1 MTLPPHE
8 IALRLVTATALAGL
22 VGLDR
27 ERHRSAA
34 GLRTHALVGMSSCLL
49 MIVSAFGFADI
60 LGTPGVGL
68 DPSRIAAQIVTGIG
82 FLGAGTIIAHGDSVR
97 GLTTAASIWSVAAL
111 GVAVGG
117 GMYRAAIL
125 GTALALILLLVMRPI
140 ERRLDTRWRKQ
151 TICALY
157 DPILVSPEVV
167 LGALRNANLNVVGLS
182 VETLGESGKD
192 QIEVTLAQ
200 SGDAVLANALQVVAQ
215 LEGVA
220 SAKKQ

>member
-8 IALRLVTATALAGL
+8 IALRLVAATVLAGA

-49 MIVSAFGFADI
+49 MIASAFGFADI

-97 GLTTAASIWSVAAL
+97 GLTTAASIWAVAAL
-111 GVAVGG
+111 GIAVGG
-117 GMYRAAIL
+117 GMYRAAVF
-125 GTALALILLLVMRPI
+125 GTVLALILLLVMRPI
-140 ERRLDTRWRKQ
+140 EQRLDKRWRKQ
-151 TICALY
+151 SVCALY
-157 DPILVSPEVV
+157 DPMLVSPEVV
-167 LGALRNANLNVVGLS
+167 LGALRRANLNVVGLS
-182 VETLGESGKD
+182 VESQGDSGKD
-192 QIEVTLAQ
+192 QIEVTLSQ
-200 SGDAVLANALQVVAQ
+200 SGDAVLANALQIIAQ
-215 LEGVA
+215 LEGVQ
-220 SAKKQ
+220 SAKTQ

>member
-1 MTLPPHE
+1 MNLPPHE

-27 ERHRSAA
+27 ERQRSAA

-49 MIVSAFGFADI
+49 MIASAYGFADV

-97 GLTTAASIWSVAAL
+97 GLTTAASIWAVAAL
-111 GVAVGG
+111 GIAVGG

-125 GTALALILLLVMRPI
+125 GTALALILLLVLRPF
-140 ERRLDTRWRKQ
+140 ERRLDARWRKQ
-151 TICALY
+151 TISALY
-157 DPILVSPEVV
+157 DPLLVSPEVV
-167 LGALRNANLNVVGLS
+167 LGALRRANLNVVGLS
-182 VETLGESGKD
+182 VEALGDSGKD
-192 QIEVTLAQ
+192 QIEVTLGQ

-215 LEGVA
+215 LEGVQ
-220 SAKKQ
+220 SAKAG

>member
-8 IALRLVTATALAGL
+8 IALRLVTATALAAL

-27 ERHRSAA
+27 EHRRSAA

-49 MIVSAFGFADI
+49 MIASAFGFADI

-97 GLTTAASIWSVAAL
+97 GLTTAASIWTVAAI
-111 GVAVGG
+111 GIAAGG

-140 ERRLDTRWRKQ
+140 ERRLDRRWRKQ
-151 TICALY
+151 TISALY
-157 DPILVSPEVV
+157 DPKIASPEVV
-167 LGALRNANLNVVGLS
+167 MAAVRAINLNVVRLS
-182 VETLGESGKD
+182 VEKQRDSGKESIQITLDESGD
-192 QIEVTLAQ
+192 T
-200 SGDAVLANALQVVAQ
+200 VLQNALQAVAR
-215 LEGVA
+215 LEGVQ
-220 SAKKQ
+220 SAIAE

>member
-1 MTLPPHE
+1 MNLPPHE

-34 GLRTHALVGMSSCLL
+34 GLRTHALVGMASCLL
-49 MIVSAFGFADI
+49 MIASAYGFADV

-97 GLTTAASIWSVAAL
+97 GLTTAASIWAVAAL
-111 GVAVGG
+111 GIAVGG

-125 GTALALILLLVMRPI
+125 GTGLALILLLVLRPV
-140 ERRLDTRWRKQ
+140 ERRLDARWRKQ
-151 TICALY
+151 TISALY
-157 DPILVSPEVV
+157 DPLVVSPEVV
-167 LGALRNANLNVVGLS
+167 MGALRRANLNVVGLS
-182 VETLGESGKD
+182 VEAQGDSGKD

-215 LEGVA
+215 LEGVQ
-220 SAKKQ
+220 SAKTR

>member
-8 IALRLVTATALAGL
+8 IALRLVTATVLAGL

-27 ERHRSAA
+27 ERRRSAA

-97 GLTTAASIWSVAAL
+97 GLTTAASIWSVAAV
-111 GVAVGG
+111 GIAVGC

-125 GTALALILLLVMRPI
+125 GTALALLLLLVLRPI

-151 TICALY
+151 TISLLY
-157 DPILVSPEVV
+157 DPSVVTIEKLLV
-167 LGALRNANLNVVGLS
+167 ALRQINLDVASLS
-182 VETLGESGKD
+182 VERQDDGSKD
-192 QIEVTLAQ
+192 EIQITFSQ
-200 SGDAVLANALQVVAQ
+200 SGNAVLQNALQAVVQ
-215 LEGVA
+215 LEGVE
-220 SAKKQ
+220 SAKIE

>member
-8 IALRLVTATALAGL
+8 IALRLVTATVLAGL

-97 GLTTAASIWSVAAL
+97 GLTTAASIWAVAAL
-111 GVAVGG
+111 GIAVGG

-151 TICALY
+151 TISALY
-157 DPILVSPEVV
+157 DPLLVSPEVV
-167 LGALRNANLNVVGLS
+167 LGALRRANLNVVGLS
-182 VETLGESGKD
+182 VESQGDSGKD
-192 QIEVTLAQ
+192 QIEVTLGQ
-200 SGDAVLANALQVVAQ
+200 SGDAVLENALQIVAQ
-215 LEGVA
+215 LDGVQ
-220 SAKKQ
+220 SAKTQ

>member
-1 MTLPPHE
+1 MNLPPHE

-27 ERHRSAA
+27 EHQRSAA

-49 MIVSAFGFADI
+49 MIVSAYGFADV

-97 GLTTAASIWSVAAL
+97 GLTTAASIWAVAAL
-111 GVAVGG
+111 GIAVGG

-125 GTALALILLLVMRPI
+125 GTALALILLLVLRPF
-140 ERRLDTRWRKQ
+140 ERRLDARWRKQ
-151 TICALY
+151 TISALY
-157 DPILVSPEVV
+157 DPLLVSPEVV
-167 LGALRNANLNVVGLS
+167 LGALRRANLNVVGLS
-182 VETLGESGKD
+182 VEALGDSGKD

-215 LEGVA
+215 LEGVQ
-220 SAKKQ
+220 SAKAG

>member
-8 IALRLVTATALAGL
+8 IALRLVTATVLAGL

-27 ERHRSAA
+27 ERRRSAA

-49 MIVSAFGFADI
+49 MIASAFGFADI
-60 LGTPGVGL
+60 LGTPGVAL

-82 FLGAGTIIAHGDSVR
+82 FLGAGTIIAHGDLVR

-111 GVAVGG
+111 GIAVGC

-125 GTALALILLLVMRPI
+125 GTALALLLVLRPL

-151 TICALY
+151 TISLLY
-157 DPILVSPEVV
+157 DSNVV
-167 LGALRNANLNVVGLS
+167 TIENLLAALRQINLDVASLS
-182 VETLGESGKD
+182 VETRDGGNKD
-192 QIEVTLAQ
+192 GFRLRSFKAGQWFCKMPCRQ
-200 SGDAVLANALQVVAQ
+200 SC
-215 LEGVA
+215 
-220 SAKKQ
+220 S

>member
-27 ERHRSAA
+27 ERRRSAA
-34 GLRTHALVGMSSCLL
+34 GLRTHALVGMSASLL
-49 MIVSAFGFADI
+49 MIASAFGFADI

-97 GLTTAASIWSVAAL
+97 GLTTAASIWTVAAI
-111 GVAVGG
+111 GIAVGG

-140 ERRLDTRWRKQ
+140 EYRLDRRWRKQ

-157 DPILVSPEVV
+157 DPMVTSPEVL
-167 LGALRNANLNVVGLS
+167 LGTLRRINLNVTGLS
-182 VETLGESGKD
+182 VERQGDSGKE
-192 QIEVTLAQ
+192 QIQITLAQ
-200 SGDAVLANALQVVAQ
+200 SGYTVLQNALQAVAQ
-215 LEGVA
+215 LEGVQN
-220 SAKKQ
+220 AKAE

>member
-8 IALRLVTATALAGL
+8 IALRLVTATVLAAL

-27 ERHRSAA
+27 ERRRSAA

-140 ERRLDTRWRKQ
+140 ERRLDTRWRRQ
-151 TICALY
+151 TIRALY
-157 DPILVSPEVV
+157 DPLLVTPEVV
-167 LGALRNANLNVVGLS
+167 LGALRRANLNVVGLS
-182 VETLGESGKD
+182 VEAEGDSGKD
-192 QIEVTLAQ
+192 QIEITLLQ
-200 SGDAVLANALQVVAQ
+200 SGDTVLTNALQVVAQ
-215 LEGVA
+215 LEGVQ
-220 SAKKQ
+220 SAKAR

>member
-8 IALRLVTATALAGL
+8 IALRLVTATVLAGL

-97 GLTTAASIWSVAAL
+97 GLTTAASIWAVAAL
-111 GVAVGG
+111 GIAVGG

-151 TICALY
+151 TISALY
-157 DPILVSPEVV
+157 DPMLVSPEVV
-167 LGALRNANLNVVGLS
+167 LGALRRANLNVVGLS
-182 VETLGESGKD
+182 VESQGDSGKD
-192 QIEVTLAQ
+192 QIEVTLGQ
-200 SGDAVLANALQVVAQ
+200 SGDAVLENALQIVAQ
-215 LEGVA
+215 LDGVQ
-220 SAKKQ
+220 SAKTQ

>member
-8 IALRLVTATALAGL
+8 IALRLFTATALACV

-27 ERHRSAA
+27 ERRRSAA
-34 GLRTHALVGMSSCLL
+34 GLRTHALVGMSSCLV

-97 GLTTAASIWSVAAL
+97 GLTTAASIWTVAAI
-111 GVAVGG
+111 GIAVGG

-125 GTALALILLLVMRPI
+125 GTALALILLLVLRPI
-140 ERRLDTRWRKQ
+140 EARLDRRWNKK
-151 TICALY
+151 TISALY
-157 DPILVSPEVV
+157 DPKLASPE
-167 LGALRNANLNVVGLS
+167 GIMAALRAIHLNVTGLS
-182 VETLGESGKD
+182 VQTQSESGKEEI
-192 QIEVTLAQ
+192 QITLAQ
-200 SGDAVLANALQVVAQ
+200 SGDTVVQNALQAVAQ
-215 LEGVA
+215 LEGVQ
-220 SAKKQ
+220 SAKSD